1 MQSIV
6 SIKNK
11 KGSNNYIKFER
22 NVKFDRSNNL
32 FNDIGIIIIFYKNMK
47 DN

>member
-6 SIKNK
+6 SSDNK
-11 KGSNNYIKFER
+11 KGRNNYIKFER
-22 NVKFDRSNNL
+22 NAKL
-32 FNDIGIIIIFYKNMK
+32 FNFSKDIGINNNFYMNLK

>member
-11 KGSNNYIKFER
+11 KGRNNYIKFER
-22 NVKFDRSNNL
+22 NEKL
-32 FNDIGIIIIFYKNMK
+32 FNFFKDIGINNNFYMNMK

>member
-11 KGSNNYIKFER
+11 DERNNYIKFER
-22 NVKFDRSNNL
+22 NEKLFNL
-32 FNDIGIIIIFYKNMK
+32 FKDIWINNNFYKNTK

>member
-6 SIKNK
+6 SSDNK
-11 KGSNNYIKFER
+11 KGRNNYIKFEKD
-22 NVKFDRSNNL
+22 NKL
-32 FNDIGIIIIFYKNMK
+32 FNFFKDIGINNNFYMNMK

>member
-11 KGSNNYIKFER
+11 KGR
-22 NVKFDRSNNL
+22 NKYVKFDRDNNL
-32 FNDIGIIIIFYKNMK
+32 FNLIKDNWIINYFYINMK

>member
-11 KGSNNYIKFER
+11 KVKNKYIKFER
-22 NVKFDRSNNL
+22 NEKL
-32 FNDIGIIIIFYKNMK
+32 FNFFNYIGIIIIFQKNMK

>member
-11 KGSNNYIKFER
+11 KGRNNYIKFER
-22 NVKFDRSNNL
+22 NEKL
-32 FNDIGIIIIFYKNMK
+32 FNFFKDIGINNIFYMNMK

>member
-1 MQSIV
+1 MQSII

-11 KGSNNYIKFER
+11 KGRNNSIKFER
-22 NVKFDRSNNL
+22 NEKLFNL
-32 FNDIGIIIIFYKNMK
+32 FKDIGINNNFYKNLK

>member
-6 SIKNK
+6 SSDNK
-11 KGSNNYIKFER
+11 KGRNNYIKFER
-22 NVKFDRSNNL
+22 NEKL
-32 FNDIGIIIIFYKNMK
+32 FNFFKHNRINNIFYKNMK

>member
-11 KGSNNYIKFER
+11 KGRNNYIKFER
-22 NVKFDRSNNL
+22 NEKL
-32 FNDIGIIIIFYKNMK
+32 FNLHKDIEININFYKNMK